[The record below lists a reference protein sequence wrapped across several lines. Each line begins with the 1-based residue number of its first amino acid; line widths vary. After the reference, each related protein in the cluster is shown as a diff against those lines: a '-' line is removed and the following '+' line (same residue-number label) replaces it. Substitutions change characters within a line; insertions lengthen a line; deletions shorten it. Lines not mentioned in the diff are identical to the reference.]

1 MLLSRG
7 YRLRLQEIGLDFWH
21 DADEVRQ
28 FEGLNDCLVIDDDVE
43 YFSKRHQI
51 LSNVKHFLVGE
62 RRPHLQLSASPDIP
76 TDPMSA
82 IIQNRIKMAVKY

>member
-1 MLLSRG
+1 MRFGNLS
-7 YRLRLQEIGLDFWH
+7 
-21 DADEVRQ
+21 
-28 FEGLNDCLVIDDDVE
+28 GLNDHLVIDDDVE

-62 RRPHLQLSASPDIP
+62 RRRCLQLSASPNIP

-82 IIQNRIKMAVKY
+82 VIQHKIRMAVKY